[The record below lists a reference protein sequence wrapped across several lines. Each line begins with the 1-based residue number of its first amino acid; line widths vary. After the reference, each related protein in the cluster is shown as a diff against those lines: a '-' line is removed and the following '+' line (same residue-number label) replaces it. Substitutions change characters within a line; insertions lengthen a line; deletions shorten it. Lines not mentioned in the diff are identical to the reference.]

1 MANKVFNLKLDLNGR
16 TIIPRIEIRRNDF
29 DTNVFNAQILQDGV
43 PVDLTGL
50 TPLFECVTPAGYYVR
65 DGAVIMDAPNGKV
78 TYTLQKEVFAAL
90 GAIKNAYFVF
100 EQIVNNEVKR
110 LSTPDIPFS
119 VIKDATT
126 CNTESAAYVNDLINK
141 IVYLNTGRSESAI
154 FGAYWDKS
162 ASPIMTRTDDAEGMT
177 AAVGT
182 SGQLVKNDFD
192 HVPIWGEIDEVKDS
206 YGNAF
211 VKIPKFYIHRKN
223 GTDFL
228 HEQVSKT
235 EHPGFYLPWCF
246 WDFANNK
253 ELDYVLVGKHEAA
266 LSSDG
271 KLESKPGKFPLVQKN
286 IVDFRNYARANNVG
300 GLKGYQQYDVHAH
313 DVLATLFHIE
323 FATLN
328 SQAVMKGWTVGRRDA
343 NDKITVAETQTNRA
357 IIAADRAAN
366 YLVGQPIGIG
376 DGTNDFH
383 VFYGRTITAIEDYDA
398 SNKALVFDGDP
409 VDLEVGKVVYNCAWK
424 TGFSRDILA
433 TSGSIINNT
442 SGKFPCAYRGIENP
456 FGSLWKFVDGL
467 NINNGQT
474 WVAKN
479 ADDYASNVFANPYE
493 PIGYEN
499 AHDNGWV
506 KDMGFD
512 PDHPYAQLPTA
523 LGGGDSSYY
532 SDYYYQNASGQFIA
546 RVGAAWRNGSYA
558 GLSIFSLDSAAG
570 WTAVNDGGR
579 LLKKAL

>member
-16 TIIPRIEIRRNDF
+16 AIVPHIEIRRNDF

-43 PVDLTGL
+43 PIDLTGL

-65 DGAVIMDAPNGKV
+65 DGAVITDAPTGKV
-78 TYTLQKEVFAAL
+78 TYTLRKEVFATL
-90 GAIKNAYFVF
+90 GYIKSAYFAF

-110 LSTPDIPFS
+110 LSTPNIPFS

-141 IVYLNTGRSESAI
+141 IVYLNTGRSENAI

-162 ASPIMTRTDDAEGMT
+162 ASPTMTRTDDAEGMT

-182 SGQLVKNDFD
+182 SGQFINNDFD
-192 HVPIWGEIDEVKDS
+192 RVPIWGEIDEVKDG
-206 YGNAF
+206 YGNVF
-211 VKIPKFYIHRKN
+211 SKIPRFFIRRRS
-223 GTDFL
+223 GTGFL

-235 EHPGFYLPWCF
+235 EHSGFYLPWCF

-253 ELDYVLVGKHEAA
+253 PLDYALVGKHEAT
-266 LSSDG
+266 LSADG
-271 KLESKPGKFPLVQKN
+271 KLESKPDKFPLVQKN
-286 IVDFRNYARANNVG
+286 IVDFRNYARANNTG

-313 DVLATLFHIE
+313 DVLQTLFHTE

-328 SQAVMKGWTVGRRDA
+328 SQSIMQGWTAGRRDN

-357 IIAADRAAN
+357 IIAADRASQ

-376 DGTNDFH
+376 NDTNGFQ

-409 VDLEVGKVVYNCAWK
+409 VDLDVGKAVYNCAWK

-433 TSGSIINNT
+433 SSGSIINNT

-493 PIGYEN
+493 QIGYAN
-499 AHDNGWV
+499 ATSNGWV
-506 KDMGFD
+506 KDMGYD
-512 PDHPYAQLPTA
+512 PDHPYVNLPTV
-523 LGGGDSSYY
+523 LGGNDSSYY
-532 SDYYYQNASGQFIA
+532 ADYYYQNPSGQFIA
-546 RVGAAWRNGSYA
+546 LVGSHWFSGLTA
-558 GLSIFSLDSAAG
+558 GLSCWNLFFAAG
-570 WTAVNDGGR
+570 WSVVDVGGR
-579 LLKKAL
+579 LLKKSL